1 MQVTVNSFKKIVD
14 QRWCVI
20 TRGIPFILILLSL
33 KVLSNLNLVTFVS
46 TNVLGHLLLKNQDL
60 ILFQC
65 LIKSFAKE
73 HVLLTCRVEL
83 VYKLLTI

>member
-33 KVLSNLNLVTFVS
+33 KVLRNLNLVTFVS
-46 TNVLGHLLLKNQDL
+46 TNVLGHLLFKNQDL
-60 ILFQC
+60 ISFQC
-65 LIKSFAKE
+65 PIKSFAKE
-73 HVLLTCRVEL
+73 HVLLTRRAEL

>member
-46 TNVLGHLLLKNQDL
+46 TNVLGHLLLKKPRSHFISMSNKV
-60 ILFQC
+60 ICKGTC
-65 LIKSFAKE
+65 LTNSQSRAC
-73 HVLLTCRVEL
+73 L
-83 VYKLLTI
+83 